1 MSKEILQRVKL
12 GLWIVMTF
20 MTLLIGG
27 IIYAL
32 LPPLGAIE
40 MTQAVSVGYEDCV
53 ISTSGPVNHYK
64 YNKNYKRNKHKHK
77 HNKHNK
83 HNNQNNQNGETQGYQ
98 DIFRFEHNNIEY
110 TVTGSVCTSG
120 RWSNSGAK
128 KTIFYDGNN
137 PNNVTELFTILCIL
151 VIWFM
156 MVCGVIVAF
165 VFIKRKVMNG
175 VDSSTP

>member
-53 ISTSGPVNHYK
+53 ISTSGPANHYK
-64 YNKNYKRNKHKHK
+64 YNKNYKRNKR
-77 HNKHNK
+77 NKHNK
-83 HNNQNNQNGETQGYQ
+83 HNNQNGETQGYQ

-120 RWSNSGAK
+120 RWSNSGEK

-156 MVCGVIVAF
+156 MVCGVIVTF
-165 VFIKRKVMNG
+165 VFIKRKVKNG
-175 VDSSTP
+175 ADSSTP

>member
-53 ISTSGPVNHYK
+53 ISTSGTAKHY
-64 YNKNYKRNKHKHK
+64 K
-77 HNKHNK
+77 HNKH
-83 HNNQNNQNGETQGYQ
+83 NNQNGETQGYQ

-156 MVCGVIVAF
+156 MVCGGIVTF

-175 VDSSTP
+175 ADSSTP

>member
-53 ISTSGPVNHYK
+53 ISTSETANHYK
-64 YNKNYKRNKHKHK
+64 DNKHYKRNKHKHK
-77 HNKHNK
+77 HNKH
-83 HNNQNNQNGETQGYQ
+83 NNQNGETQGYQ

-110 TVTGSVCTSG
+110 TITGSVCTSG
-120 RWSNSGAK
+120 S
-128 KTIFYDGNN
+128 
-137 PNNVTELFTILCIL
+137 
-151 VIWFM
+151 
-156 MVCGVIVAF
+156 
-165 VFIKRKVMNG
+165 
-175 VDSSTP
+175 

>member
-1 MSKEILQRVKL
+1 MSKEILQPVKL

-64 YNKNYKRNKHKHK
+64 DNKHYKRNKHKHK
-77 HNKHNK
+77 HNKH
-83 HNNQNNQNGETQGYQ
+83 NNQNGETQGYQ

-110 TVTGSVCTSG
+110 TITGSVCTSG

-156 MVCGVIVAF
+156 MVCGVIVTF
-165 VFIKRKVMNG
+165 VFIKRKVKNG
-175 VDSSTP
+175 ADSSTP

>member
-64 YNKNYKRNKHKHK
+64 DNKHYKRNKHKH
-77 HNKHNK
+77 NKH
-83 HNNQNNQNGETQGYQ
+83 NNQNGETQGYQ

-156 MVCGVIVAF
+156 MVCGSIVIF

-175 VDSSTP
+175 ADSSTP

>member
-1 MSKEILQRVKL
+1 MSKEILQPVIRKAQL

-64 YNKNYKRNKHKHK
+64 YNKNYKRNKHKH
-77 HNKHNK
+77 NK

-110 TVTGSVCTSG
+110 TVTWIVCTSG
-120 RWSNSGAK
+120 SWSNSGAK

-156 MVCGVIVAF
+156 MVCGSIVIF

-175 VDSSTP
+175 ADSSTP

>member
-53 ISTSGPVNHYK
+53 ISTSETA
-64 YNKNYKRNKHKHK
+64 K
-77 HNKHNK
+77 HNKH
-83 HNNQNNQNGETQGYQ
+83 NNQNGETQGYQ

-120 RWSNSGAK
+120 SWSNSGAK

-156 MVCGVIVAF
+156 MVCGGIVTF
-165 VFIKRKVMNG
+165 VFIKRKVKNG

>member
-64 YNKNYKRNKHKHK
+64 DNKHYKRNKHKHK
-77 HNKHNK
+77 HNKH
-83 HNNQNNQNGETQGYQ
+83 NNQNGETQGYQ

-137 PNNVTELFTILCIL
+137 PNNVTELSTILFIL

-156 MVCGVIVAF
+156 MVCGSIVIF

-175 VDSSTP
+175 ADSSTP

>member
-53 ISTSGPVNHYK
+53 ISTS
-64 YNKNYKRNKHKHK
+64 
-77 HNKHNK
+77 
-83 HNNQNNQNGETQGYQ
+83 
-98 DIFRFEHNNIEY
+98 
-110 TVTGSVCTSG
+110 
-120 RWSNSGAK
+120 
-128 KTIFYDGNN
+128 
-137 PNNVTELFTILCIL
+137 
-151 VIWFM
+151 
-156 MVCGVIVAF
+156 
-165 VFIKRKVMNG
+165 
-175 VDSSTP
+175 

>member
-64 YNKNYKRNKHKHK
+64 DNKHYKRNKHKH
-77 HNKHNK
+77 NKH
-83 HNNQNNQNGETQGYQ
+83 NNQNGETQGYQ

-156 MVCGVIVAF
+156 MVCGGIVTF
-165 VFIKRKVMNG
+165 VFIKRKVKNG
-175 VDSSTP
+175 ADSSTP

>member
-64 YNKNYKRNKHKHK
+64 YNKNYKRNKHKH
-77 HNKHNK
+77 NKHNK
-83 HNNQNNQNGETQGYQ
+83 HNNQNGETQGYQ

-137 PNNVTELFTILCIL
+137 PNNVTELFSILCIL

-156 MVCGVIVAF
+156 MVCGSIVIF
-165 VFIKRKVMNG
+165 VFIKRKVKNG
-175 VDSSTP
+175 ADSSTP

>member
-12 GLWIVMTF
+12 GLWIVMTS

-53 ISTSGPVNHYK
+53 ISTSGTAKHYK
-64 YNKNYKRNKHKHK
+64 H
-77 HNKHNK
+77 
-83 HNNQNNQNGETQGYQ
+83 NNQNGETQGYQ

-110 TVTGSVCTSG
+110 TITGSVCTSG

-137 PNNVTELFTILCIL
+137 PNNVTELSTILFIL

-156 MVCGVIVAF
+156 MVCGGIVTF
-165 VFIKRKVMNG
+165 VFIKRKVKNG

>member
-1 MSKEILQRVKL
+1 MSKEIQQWVIRKAQL

-27 IIYAL
+27 LVYAL
-32 LPPLGAIE
+32 LPPLGSIE

-53 ISTSGPVNHYK
+53 ISTSRSGK
-64 YNKNYKRNKHKHK
+64 GNKHS
-77 HNKHNK
+77 
-83 HNNQNNQNGETQGYQ
+83 GETQGYQ

-110 TVTGSVCTSG
+110 TVTESVCMSG
-120 RWSNSGAK
+120 RWSNSEEK

-137 PNNVTELFTILCIL
+137 PNNVTELSTILYIL

-156 MVCGVIVAF
+156 MVCGGIITF
-165 VFIKRKVMNG
+165 VFIKRKVKNG

>member
-64 YNKNYKRNKHKHK
+64 DNKHYKRNKHKHK
-77 HNKHNK
+77 HNKH
-83 HNNQNNQNGETQGYQ
+83 NNQNGETQGYQ

-156 MVCGVIVAF
+156 MVCGVIVTF
-165 VFIKRKVMNG
+165 VFIKRKVKNG
-175 VDSSTP
+175 ADSSTP

>member
-53 ISTSGPVNHYK
+53 ISTSGPVSHYK
-64 YNKNYKRNKHKHK
+64 DNKHYKRNKHKHK
-77 HNKHNK
+77 HNKH
-83 HNNQNNQNGETQGYQ
+83 NNQNGETQGYQ

-110 TVTGSVCTSG
+110 TITGSVCTSG

-137 PNNVTELFTILCIL
+137 PNNVTELSTILFIL

-156 MVCGVIVAF
+156 MVCGSIVIF

-175 VDSSTP
+175 ADSSTP

>member
-53 ISTSGPVNHYK
+53 ISTSETA
-64 YNKNYKRNKHKHK
+64 K
-77 HNKHNK
+77 HNKH
-83 HNNQNNQNGETQGYQ
+83 NNQNGETQGYQ

-120 RWSNSGAK
+120 SWSNSGAK

-156 MVCGVIVAF
+156 MVCGSIVTF

>member
-64 YNKNYKRNKHKHK
+64 DNKHYKRNKHKHK
-77 HNKHNK
+77 HNKH
-83 HNNQNNQNGETQGYQ
+83 NNQNGETQGYQ

-110 TVTGSVCTSG
+110 TITGSVCTSG

-156 MVCGVIVAF
+156 MVCGGIVTF

>member
-64 YNKNYKRNKHKHK
+64 DNKHYK

-83 HNNQNNQNGETQGYQ
+83 HNNQNGETQGYQ

-110 TVTGSVCTSG
+110 TITGSVCTSG
-120 RWSNSGAK
+120 SWSNSGAK

-156 MVCGVIVAF
+156 MVCGSIVIF

-175 VDSSTP
+175 ADSSTP